1 MILIRLSM
9 LVAGSIQ
16 SIGFSTYSFTGS
28 GCVGGAVRACVE
40 PDGAVEVSKVDIV
53 VGDTGAVDDDS
64 SVRT

>member
-1 MILIRLSM
+1 M

-16 SIGFSTYSFTGS
+16 SIIGFSTYSFNGS

-40 PDGAVEVSKVDIV
+40 PDGAVVITEVSKVDII